1 MIADAFKSS
10 LDGILMDRLRKP
22 GQRNIVVST
31 VMEGFGLVQK
41 KPVPDLPQRIL
52 DMEKRVRKM
61 SEQVGLGFVN
71 GRLVVKVAGSSELLM
86 TELRRGSDWY
96 LPWPEVDEVVL
107 AAILIDP
114 PK

>member
-10 LDGILMDRLRKP
+10 LDDVLMDRLRKP
-22 GQRNIVVST
+22 GQRSVVVST

-71 GRLVVKVAGSSELLM
+71 GRLVVKVAGSSESLM